1 MLWGVL
7 VATVRSRDLF
17 VTHPVSFSLRCL
29 YIRPISRHV
38 GLSVTGRRSLK
49 TRVQYRTRTVPYC
62 IGTVPYFFFRAKDKW
77 GSETGGHKTNG
88 EVDIY
93 EIQILV
99 QAYNGHL
106 DYSLRYGT
114 APPPRREPNRRI
126 PVLVATKD

>member
-1 MLWGVL
+1 MIVFG
-7 VATVRSRDLF
+7 
-17 VTHPVSFSLRCL
+17 
-29 YIRPISRHV
+29 
-38 GLSVTGRRSLK
+38 
-49 TRVQYRTRTVPYC
+49 
-62 IGTVPYFFFRAKDKW
+62 AKDKW

-114 APPPRREPNRRI
+114 APPPREPNRRI